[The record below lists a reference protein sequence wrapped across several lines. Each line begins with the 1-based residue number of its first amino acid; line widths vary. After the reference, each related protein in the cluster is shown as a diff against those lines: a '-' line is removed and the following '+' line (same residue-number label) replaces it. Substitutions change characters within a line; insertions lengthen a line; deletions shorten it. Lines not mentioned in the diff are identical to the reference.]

1 MALSHL
7 DIHMLG
13 EFSLHSG
20 SSEINDGN
28 NRSRKIWLLMAYMI
42 YYRNRPITSEELIT
56 LLWRDEEGSTNPGNA
71 LKTMFHRLRTSLND
85 LDPHGGRELIRHQ
98 EGTYAWNTAVDITLD
113 IDEFDRYCREASLAE
128 TPEKKL
134 TSYLKA
140 LPLYQG
146 DFLSKMSAESW
157 VVPISVYYHNLY
169 VQSVLET
176 IPLLE
181 EAGRWEESA
190 QLCRQAIVHEPYM
203 EDLYRHLMMALT
215 HMDDL
220 PGVVKVYE
228 DMSELLLS
236 NFGIM
241 PSEESLSLYRQATKT
256 VNERTVSSG
265 IILEQ
270 LRESTD
276 PGGALVC
283 EYDLFKTL
291 YHWIARAVV
300 RNGDAVHLAL
310 VSITDSAG
318 NELPRRSL
326 DRVVENLQDLI
337 RSSLRRGDVVARCSV
352 SQFILLLPQANYEH
366 SCMVCDRILRSFSRQ
381 YPHSPAVL
389 HVSVHPLEPN
399 Q

>member
-1 MALSHL
+1 MALTHL
-7 DIHMLG
+7 DIRMLG
-13 EFSLHSG
+13 EFSLRSG

-71 LKTMFHRLRTSLND
+71 LKTMFHRLRTSLNE
-85 LDPHGGRELIRHQ
+85 LDPHGGRELIHHQ
-98 EGTYAWNTAVDITLD
+98 DGTYAWNTAVDITLD
-113 IDEFDRYCREASLAE
+113 IDEFDRFCREASLAK
-128 TPEKKL
+128 TPERKL
-134 TSYLKA
+134 EYYLKA
-140 LPLYQG
+140 LPLYGG

-181 EAGRWEESA
+181 EAGRWAESVK
-190 QLCRQAIVHEPYM
+190 LCRQAIVQEPYM
-203 EDLYRHLMMALT
+203 EDLYRHLMVALIRQ
-215 HMDDL
+215 DDL
-220 PGVVKVYE
+220 AGAVKVYE
-228 DMSELLLS
+228 DMSELLLT

-241 PSEESLSLYRQATKT
+241 PSEESLNLYRQATKT

-270 LRESTD
+270 LREDVD

-283 EYDLFKTL
+283 EYDLFKVL
-291 YHWIARAVV
+291 YQWIARAVV

-310 VSITDSAG
+310 ISISDSAG
-318 NELPRRSL
+318 KELPRRSL
-326 DRVVENLQDLI
+326 DRAVENLQELI

-366 SCMVCDRILRSFSRQ
+366 SCMVCDRILKAFSRQ

-389 HVSVHPLEPN
+389 HASIHPLEPKM
-399 Q
+399 